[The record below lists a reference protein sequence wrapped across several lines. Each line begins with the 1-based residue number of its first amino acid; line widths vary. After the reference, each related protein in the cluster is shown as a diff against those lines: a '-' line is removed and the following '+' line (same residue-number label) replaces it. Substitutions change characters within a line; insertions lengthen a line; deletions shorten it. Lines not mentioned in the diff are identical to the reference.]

1 MIYTRWFHKKI
12 SVSWKVDGQYKIGK
26 LIQVID
32 FSDITFSLN
41 YRIIDSLGIFLSGK
55 ISLNRANK
63 KFNGKFIPMAYQTR
77 LGTYEAIIYQVKS
90 STHWEFSF
98 SAPAVARKV
107 RPEDLSQF
115 AIIIEYSKKI

>member
-1 MIYTRWFHKKI
+1 LKTGISFGNTRYNVWIGNPYVIYTRWFHKKI

-32 FSDITFSLN
+32 FSDISFSLN

-77 LGTYEAIIYQVKS
+77 LGTYEAILGLQYQYKNL
-90 STHWEFSF
+90 FL
-98 SAPAVARKV
+98 A
-107 RPEDLSQF
+107 LG
-115 AIIIEYSKKI
+115 